1 MRVIYLQPTFLFGPP
16 DLLIYN
22 PSSFFRKSENNQRA
36 EQHNA
41 EALITR
47 GSTLFHTT
55 TGLLQQL
62 LSILIK
68 RIIYGCVAVTMRQS
82 HYHIDRLPD
91 GLSSLIT
98 SWPVD
103 KYLFEMRMGEE
114 ECAWWPH
121 SAACMVVTIY
131 QEYFQP
137 SLTFSYHKL
146 VSCLRLFSA
155 FHTLP
160 DLKRWEVNSP
170 GDEQQ

>member
-1 MRVIYLQPTFLFGPP
+1 MRVIYLQPTSSLEPL

-22 PSSFFRKSENNQRA
+22 PSSFFTKSENNQRA

-41 EALITR
+41 EALIIK

-62 LSILIK
+62 LSILVK
-68 RIIYGCVAVTMRQS
+68 RMIYGCVAITMRQS

-103 KYLFEMRMGEE
+103 KYLFDTLMGGEK
-114 ECAWWPH
+114 CARWSC
-121 SAACMVVTIY
+121 SAACVEEAIY
-131 QEYFQP
+131 QKYFKA

-146 VSCLRLFSA
+146 VACLWLFSA
-155 FHTLP
+155 FHTP
-160 DLKRWEVNSP
+160 
-170 GDEQQ
+170 

>member
-1 MRVIYLQPTFLFGPP
+1 MRVIYLQPTSLLEPL

-41 EALITR
+41 EALITK

-62 LSILIK
+62 LSILVK
-68 RIIYGCVAVTMRQS
+68 RMIYGRVAITMRQS

-103 KYLFEMRMGEE
+103 KYLFETQMGGEK
-114 ECAWWPH
+114 CA
-121 SAACMVVTIY
+121 
-131 QEYFQP
+131 
-137 SLTFSYHKL
+137 
-146 VSCLRLFSA
+146 
-155 FHTLP
+155 
-160 DLKRWEVNSP
+160 
-170 GDEQQ
+170 

>member
-1 MRVIYLQPTFLFGPP
+1 MRVIYLQPNSLLEPL

-41 EALITR
+41 EALITK

-62 LSILIK
+62 LSILVK
-68 RIIYGCVAVTMRQS
+68 RMIYGCVAITMRHS

-103 KYLFEMRMGEE
+103 KYLFETQMGGGGL
-114 ECAWWPH
+114 
-121 SAACMVVTIY
+121 MVPLCSLRGGSNLPIFLSISDLFLPQTG
-131 QEYFQP
+131 YFQ
-137 SLTFSYHKL
+137 
-146 VSCLRLFSA
+146 LFILSDA
-155 FHTLP
+155 NIARS
-160 DLKRWEVNSP
+160 KEMR
-170 GDEQQ
+170 GK